1 MSRKAKR
8 RAPRR
13 TKSIRRP
20 PGHLEA
26 PEGAS
31 ETKVRVIR
39 YDAASVEEF
48 TGVDAIPLTHKGVL
62 WVDVVGLASLEVAE
76 TIAARFKLHPLA
88 MEDALRLH
96 QRPKFESYAEHVY
109 GVAKI
114 VHFPKDGDFEAE
126 QLSVFVTNNVVI
138 TFQEHEGDCFGELRR
153 RIREGGGRI
162 RSEGAAY
169 LCYAL
174 FDALADSYFPVVE
187 EFGERLEA
195 LEEAIFVEPEE
206 AQLQRIHRL
215 RRELIAL
222 RRAAYPLREMLLG
235 LIRDEHPLFDASVRL
250 YLRDCVD
257 HAIQVAELVDNHR
270 EHATSLLD
278 IYLTSVGHRANEV
291 MKVLTMIAT
300 IFIPLS
306 FLVGLYGMNFDTN
319 SPYNMPELGFR
330 FGYPVLISVM
340 MSVVMG
346 MVFYFRK
353 KRWI

>member
-1 MSRKAKR
+1 MSRKAKV
-8 RAPRR
+8 R
-13 TKSIRRP
+13 TSRHIKAIRRP
-20 PGHLEA
+20 PGHLEV

-31 ETKVRVIR
+31 ETTVRVMR
-39 YDAASVEEF
+39 YDAESVEEHE
-48 TGVDAIPLTHKGVL
+48 GVGAIPLTHKGVL
-62 WVDVVGLASLEVAE
+62 WVDVVGLASLDVAQ
-76 TIAARFKLHPLA
+76 TIAKRFNLHPLA

-114 VHFPKDGDFEAE
+114 VHLPKDGEFEVE

-162 RSEGAAY
+162 RNEGAPY

-187 EFGERLEA
+187 EFGERLET
-195 LEEAIFVEPEE
+195 LEEAIFAHPEE
-206 AQLQRIHRL
+206 EQLQSVHKL
-215 RRELIAL
+215 RRDLITL
-222 RRAAYPLREMLLG
+222 RRAAYPLREMVLSLVH
-235 LIRDEHPLFDASVRL
+235 DEHPLFNESVRL
-250 YLRDCVD
+250 YLRDCGD

-270 EHATSLLD
+270 EHASSLLD
-278 IYLTSVGHRANEV
+278 IYLSSVGHRANEV

-306 FLVGLYGMNFDTN
+306 FLVGLYGMNFDTR
-319 SPYNMPELGFR
+319 SPYNMPELSFR
-330 FGYPVLISVM
+330 FGYPVLISAM
-340 MSVVMG
+340 MSLVVG
-346 MVFYFRK
+346 MLYYFRK

>member
-1 MSRKAKR
+1 M
-8 RAPRR
+8 
-13 TKSIRRP
+13 IRRP

-26 PEGAS
+26 PQGAS
-31 ETKVRVIR
+31 ATTVRVIR
-39 YDAASVEEF
+39 YDADGVE
-48 TGVDAIPLTHKGVL
+48 TSSGVESIPSAHKGVL
-62 WVDVVGLASLEVAE
+62 WVDVVGLASLDVAQA
-76 TIAARFKLHPLA
+76 IAARFKLHPLA

-96 QRPKFESYAEHVY
+96 QRPKFESYADHVY

-114 VHFPKDGDFEAE
+114 VHFPKGGEFEAE
-126 QLSVFVTNNVVI
+126 QLSVFVTDNVVI

-162 RSEGAAY
+162 RNEGAAY

-206 AQLQRIHRL
+206 AQLQSIHRL

-235 LIRDEHPLFDASVRL
+235 LIRDEHPLFDDSVRL

-257 HAIQVAELVDNHR
+257 HSIQVAELVDNHR
-270 EHATSLLD
+270 EHATGLLD

-306 FLVGLYGMNFDTN
+306 FLVGLYGMNFDTS
-319 SPYNMPELGFR
+319 SPYNMPELSFR
-330 FGYPVLISVM
+330 FGYPMLIGVM

-346 MVFYFRK
+346 MVYYFRK